1 MRDDITI
8 EHKGEYVHV
17 QHYGKDSYAIA
28 LGMWRDIVAAC
39 EKHQC
44 FNILCE
50 TFTTDELSATDCYRH
65 IELFPEIGVTIQHRI
80 AWVHHVDKTRA
91 GIEMIETV
99 LRNRNLADV
108 QLFANIEDA
117 RKWLLGE
124 EDG

>member
-1 MRDDITI
+1 
-8 EHKGEYVHV
+8 
-17 QHYGKDSYAIA
+17 
-28 LGMWRDIVAAC
+28 MWRDIVATC
-39 EKHQC
+39 EEHQC
-44 FNILCE
+44 LNILCE

-91 GIEMIETV
+91 GIEMVETV
-99 LRNRNLADV
+99 LRNRNLANV
-108 QLFANIEDA
+108 QLFADIEDA